1 MAASKPNQKV
11 AKAIAPL
18 RVKVKF
24 LTDCDFSGGKPK
36 FKKDSIRELVIS
48 SANHWVRRGKA
59 VKYVEPPKK
68 AKSVEP
74 KPAKR
79 VGRSKKVAVKAESV
93 EPIVVEFDG
102 TEIANEGTAD
112 EEAPEEDT
120 DIEGK
125 KTEDGESFGGMGGLM
140 G

>member
-48 SANHWVRRGKA
+48 SANHWVRRGMA
-59 VKYVEPPKK
+59 VKYTEPVKKAGRPKK
-68 AKSVEP
+68 VEVRP
-74 KPAKR
+74 PR
-79 VGRSKKVAVKAESV
+79 RTGRARKVEVEAESV
-93 EPIVVEFDG
+93 VE
-102 TEIANEGTAD
+102 EIL
-112 EEAPEEDT
+112 EETPEEPA
-120 DIEGK
+120 EEEK
-125 KTEDGESFGGMGGLM
+125 KTEDGESFGGMGDLM
-140 G
+140 D

>member
-59 VKYVEPPKK
+59 VKYMEPPKK

-125 KTEDGESFGGMGGLM
+125 KTEDGESFGGMGDLM
-140 G
+140 D